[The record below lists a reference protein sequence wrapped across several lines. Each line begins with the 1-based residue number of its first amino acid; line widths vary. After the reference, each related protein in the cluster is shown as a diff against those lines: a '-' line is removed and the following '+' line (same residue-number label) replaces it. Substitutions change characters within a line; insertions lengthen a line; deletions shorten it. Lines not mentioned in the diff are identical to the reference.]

1 MEVCSVH
8 PNLSTNFLSVLSED
22 TIISPLVALHVQLGD
37 SYKSDVFTTISGH
50 IAHLR
55 RILSENIDSKDTS
68 NQYALAAQ
76 GKIPL
81 VIHVDNKDEIAS
93 IIRLKQHFNGRPNIV
108 ILGGAESHLV
118 AQELATADIPVILTP
133 LLCTPGR
140 WETQNCLTG
149 SPITNGT
156 AIHVLHAKG
165 VKAAI
170 GLSDNGLANNLAWEA
185 GWAQRTSYGSISEE
199 EAIGFIT
206 SNVQDILGLTDTS
219 VQSKFASDFVVWSG
233 SPFDLDSQVVMISD
247 SNKGLQ
253 YVA

>member
-1 MEVCSVH
+1 VKS
-8 PNLSTNFLSVLSED
+8 LILISFSSLVLDED
-22 TIISPLVALHVQLGD
+22 TVVSPAVALHVQIGD
-37 SYKSDVFTTISGH
+37 SYKSETFATISGH

-55 RILSENIDSKDTS
+55 RILNENIDSTESD
-68 NQYALAAQ
+68 NYYGLAAQ

-81 VIHVDNKDEIAS
+81 VIHVDSKDEIAS
-93 IIRLKQHFNGRPNIV
+93 IIRLKEHFKGRPNIV

-118 AQELATADIPVILTP
+118 AQELAHANIPVILTP

-156 AIHVLHAKG
+156 AIHALRAHG

-185 GWAQRTSYGSISEE
+185 GWAQKTSQGLINEE

-206 SNVQDILGLTDTS
+206 SDLQEILGLADVS
-219 VQSKFASDFVVWSG
+219 SASSDFVVWTG
-233 SPFDLDSQVVMISD
+233 SPFDLDSQVLMISD
-247 SNKGLQ
+247 SSNGLQ
-253 YVA
+253 YP